1 MTPEQ
6 LLQISLALPLL
17 ALVLN
22 YLFSFSPNLRDSTTV
37 VVASFLFYINICLAM
52 LVFAGEVVGWDAYEM
67 VPGFRIAFSIEPLGM
82 LFALVASGLW
92 ILTTIYAIGY
102 MRGNHEQHQTRFF
115 GCFAVAIFAAVSAA
129 YSQNLFTLFVAYEL
143 MTISTYPLVTHH
155 GTAESRN
162 GGRVYLGILFSTSIG
177 FLMLALAWTYQI
189 AGTLDF
195 RLGGVLAEA
204 YAAEKVSTIQLTIL
218 LALYAFGIGK
228 AALMPVH
235 RWLPAAMVAPTPVSA
250 LLHAVAVVKVGV
262 FFVLKVAV
270 FVFGI
275 ELLNH
280 SQISVWLCYAAG
292 ISLVLAS
299 LVAMTKDNLK
309 ARLAYSTVGQ
319 LSYIT
324 LGAALATPSSVIG
337 GGMHIAMH
345 AVGKITLFF
354 CAGAIYVAT
363 HKKNISE
370 MRGLGRQ
377 MPFTFGA
384 FLIASLC
391 IIGLPPGGGAWSKW
405 FLATGTVER
414 AMDGGQTHFYFL
426 TAALMIS
433 SLLNI
438 AYLVPI
444 PMLAFLGSPPA
455 NDHSE
460 SHDQIH
466 GSPPD
471 KSDPHGS
478 HEPDGHHAGEAPLA
492 CVVPLCCT
500 AIGSVILFFLADRI
514 YEILL
519 PITKS

>member
-1 MTPEQ
+1 MTPDQ
-6 LLQISLALPLL
+6 LLIASLALPLI
-17 ALVLN
+17 ALLFN
-22 YLFSFSPNLRDSTTV
+22 YLFSFHANLRDGTTV
-37 VVASFLFYINICLAM
+37 IVACLLFFVNTQLAAH
-52 LVFAGEVVGWDAYEM
+52 VFDGQAVRWEGVEM
-67 VPGFRIAFSIEPLGM
+67 MPGFRLAFSIEPLGM

-92 ILTTIYAIGY
+92 ILTTVYAVGY
-102 MRGNHEQHQTRFF
+102 MRSEQEANQTRFF
-115 GCFAVAIFAAVSAA
+115 GCFAIAIFAATCAA
-129 YSQNLFTLFVAYEL
+129 FSKDLFTLFVAYEL

-155 GTAESRN
+155 GTTEARN

-177 FLMLALAWTYQI
+177 FLLLALAWTYQI

-195 RLGGVLAEA
+195 KLGGILAEA
-204 YAAEKVSTIQLTIL
+204 HTAGRVSSTQLIVL
-218 LALYAFGIGK
+218 LGLYAFGIGK
-228 AALMPVH
+228 AALMPMH

-275 ELLNH
+275 DLLH
-280 SQISVWLCYAAG
+280 QSQTSVLLCYAAG
-292 ISLVLAS
+292 ISLLLAS
-299 LVAMTKDNLK
+299 IVAMTKDNLK
-309 ARLAYSTVGQ
+309 SRLAYSTIGQ

-324 LGAALATPSSVIG
+324 LGAALATPNSIIG

-363 HKKNISE
+363 HKKYVSE
-370 MRGLGRQ
+370 MKGLGRQ

-384 FLIASLC
+384 FLLASLC

-414 AMDGGQTHFYFL
+414 AVESGQSHFYFL

-438 AYLVPI
+438 AYLIPI
-444 PMLAFLGSPPA
+444 PMIAFMKSPEKDGDCIDKNA
-455 NDHSE
+455 D
-460 SHDQIH
+460 DQR
-466 GSPPD
+466 PNT
-471 KSDPHGS
+471 S
-478 HEPDGHHAGEAPLA
+478 HEVQTDDHPATSGGEAPLA
-492 CVVPLCCT
+492 CVIPLCCT
-500 AIGSVILFFLADRI
+500 ALISVILFFAAGWI
-514 YEILL
+514 YDILL

>member
-6 LLQISLALPLL
+6 LLIAAISTPLVVL
-17 ALVLN
+17 ILN
-22 YLFSFSPNLRDSTTV
+22 YLLSFHSNLRDTTTV
-37 VVASFLFYINICLAM
+37 VLACILFGINTRLATT
-52 LVFAGEVVGWDAYEM
+52 VFSGQQIGWEGMEVM
-67 VPGFRIAFSIEPLGM
+67 PGFRLAFSIEPLGM

-92 ILTTIYAIGY
+92 ILTTVYAVGY
-102 MRGNHEQHQTRFF
+102 MRSNHEDNQTRFF
-115 GCFAVAIFAAVSAA
+115 GCFALAIFAATVAA
-129 YSQNLFTLFVAYEL
+129 FSKNLFTLFVAYEL
-143 MTISTYPLVTHH
+143 MTVSTYPLVTHH
-155 GTAESRN
+155 GTDEARR
-162 GGRVYLGILFSTSIG
+162 GGRVYLGILFATSIG
-177 FLMLALAWTYQI
+177 FLLLALVWTHSL

-195 RLGGVLAEA
+195 KLGGILAEA
-204 YAAEKVSTIQLTIL
+204 HASGRISSVQLGL
-218 LALYAFGIGK
+218 LLGLYAFGIGK
-228 AALMPVH
+228 AALMPIH

-262 FFVLKVAV
+262 FFVMKVAV

-275 ELLNH
+275 ELLNLTDA
-280 SQISVWLCYAAG
+280 SVWLCYAAG
-292 ISLVLAS
+292 ISLLLAS
-299 LVAMTKDNLK
+299 IVAMSKDNLK
-309 ARLAYSTVGQ
+309 SRLAYSTVGQ

-324 LGAALATPSSVIG
+324 LGAALATPNSIIG

-363 HKKNISE
+363 HKKYISE
-370 MRGLGRQ
+370 LRGLGRQ

-414 AMDGGQTHFYFL
+414 AVESGQTHFYFL

-438 AYLVPI
+438 AYLIPI
-444 PMLAFLGSPPA
+444 PILAFLKPSQPDLDKTDNEDSTSVP
-455 NDHSE
+455 E
-460 SHDQIH
+460 EQSHVNPNSSI
-466 GSPPD
+466 
-471 KSDPHGS
+471 K
-478 HEPDGHHAGEAPLA
+478 EAPLT
-492 CVVPLCCT
+492 CVLPLCCT
-500 AIGSVILFFLADRI
+500 ALISVVLFFAAGWI
-514 YEILL
+514 YEALL

>member
-1 MTPEQ
+1 MTHEQ
-6 LLQISLALPLL
+6 LLIAAIATPLVV
-17 ALVLN
+17 LVFN
-22 YLFSFSPNLRDSTTV
+22 YLLSFNSNLRDSTTV
-37 VVASFLFYINICLAM
+37 VLACILFGINIRLASA
-52 LVFAGEVVGWDAYEM
+52 VFSGQQVGWEGLEVM
-67 VPGFRIAFSIEPLGM
+67 PGFRIAFSIEPLGM

-92 ILTTIYAIGY
+92 ILTTVYAVGY
-102 MRGNHEQHQTRFF
+102 MRSNHEDNQTRFF
-115 GCFAVAIFAAVSAA
+115 GCFALAIFAATVAA
-129 YSQNLFTLFVAYEL
+129 FSKNLFTLFVAYEL
-143 MTISTYPLVTHH
+143 MTVSTYPLVTHH
-155 GTAESRN
+155 GTDEARR

-177 FLMLALAWTYQI
+177 LLLLALLWTHSI

-195 RLGGVLAEA
+195 KVGGILGEA
-204 YAAEKVSTIQLTIL
+204 HAAGRVSSAQLGL
-218 LALYAFGIGK
+218 LLGLYAFGIGK

-262 FFVLKVAV
+262 FFVMKVAV

-275 ELLNH
+275 ELLKLTDA
-280 SQISVWLCYAAG
+280 SVWLCYAAG
-292 ISLVLAS
+292 ISLLLAS
-299 LVAMTKDNLK
+299 IVAMSKDNLK
-309 ARLAYSTVGQ
+309 SRLAYSTIGQ

-324 LGAALATPSSVIG
+324 LGAALATPNSIIG

-363 HKKNISE
+363 HKKYISE
-370 MRGLGRQ
+370 LRGLGRQ

-414 AMDGGQTHFYFL
+414 AVESGQTHFYFL

-438 AYLVPI
+438 AYLIPI
-444 PMLAFLGSPPA
+444 PILAFLKSPQPEPGA
-455 NDHSE
+455 THNDDS
-460 SHDQIH
+460 
-466 GSPPD
+466 
-471 KSDPHGS
+471 KSVPEEQSQDNCNDS
-478 HEPDGHHAGEAPLA
+478 IKEAPLA
-492 CVVPLCCT
+492 CVLPLCCT
-500 AIGSVILFFLADRI
+500 ALISVLLFFAAGWI
-514 YEILL
+514 YEALL